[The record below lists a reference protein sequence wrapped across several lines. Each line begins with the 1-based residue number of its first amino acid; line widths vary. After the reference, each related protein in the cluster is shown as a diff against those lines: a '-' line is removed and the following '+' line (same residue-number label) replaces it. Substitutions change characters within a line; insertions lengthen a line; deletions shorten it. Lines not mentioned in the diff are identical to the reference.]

1 MWSTIIFI
9 VAIIALAAEFI
20 IGLIIGG
27 APVLWSVMQ
36 VTFFVAVVLFTF
48 AMIIEKIK
56 QKELDEEE
64 IAQIKAERKNRL
76 LRKSTEETENPL
88 QDNSEK

>member
-27 APVLWSVMQ
+27 TPVLWSVMQ

-48 AMIIEKIK
+48 SMIIEKIK

-76 LRKSTEETENPL
+76 LRKSTEETEKPL
-88 QDNSEK
+88 QDNTEK